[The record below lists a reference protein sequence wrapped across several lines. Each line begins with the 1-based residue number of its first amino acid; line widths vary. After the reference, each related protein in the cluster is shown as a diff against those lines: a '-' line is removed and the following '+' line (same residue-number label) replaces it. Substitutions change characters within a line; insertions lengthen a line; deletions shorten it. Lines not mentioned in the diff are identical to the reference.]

1 MFKEKGIYRK
11 KYIKSKQFIFSLYQI
26 MLAIKN
32 AKHQQCMLHF
42 FSDLT
47 KKKCFG
53 WLLHSVSVMKS
64 VYGTAW
70 KVTKYGVI
78 SVPYFPVFGL
88 NT

>member
-26 MLAIKN
+26 MMAIKN

-47 KKKCFG
+47 KKHFG
-53 WLLHSVSVMKS
+53 WLLHSASVMKS
-64 VYGTAW
+64 VYGTA
-70 KVTKYGVI
+70 
-78 SVPYFPVFGL
+78 
-88 NT
+88 